1 MRLRLLAARCA
12 AALTL
17 LGTAAMAFGAPILL
31 PQGTLITALQDGQ
44 ASVLGADT
52 GFAPGAG
59 SNVTALSDTDL
70 EFLTADTLVGID
82 LFSSGLVQ
90 LYDNGGTGLSGS
102 TVLQLDFGALLF
114 EGVSV
119 DLSSL
124 LGGSINAT
132 RINPHTL
139 QLTLTDLQL
148 DGSFGP
154 LNLQLQQAQSLP
166 EPAPLAL
173 LAAAALALALS
184 RRAATRRG

>member
-1 MRLRLLAARCA
+1 MLSRHALSRAAVAAVLCLGSALA
-12 AALTL
+12 
-17 LGTAAMAFGAPILL
+17 TAAPILL

-44 ASVLGADT
+44 PSVLGADS
-52 GFAPGAG
+52 GFAGGAG
-59 SNVTALSDTDL
+59 SNTTALNDADL
-70 EFLTADTLVGID
+70 EFLTADTLIGID

-90 LYDNGGTGLSGS
+90 LYDNGGGGLAGS

-114 EGVSV
+114 DGVSV

-132 RINPHTL
+132 LINPHTL